1 MTVCAPPHPVRASA
15 IAAAILA
22 GGWVC
27 AAVADPPLRRVLL
40 DRRLSGR
47 VVEMVALDGR
57 TITYVDAGG
66 LVRTEP
72 LAEFVALLP
81 ARTDGAE
88 PPSPPRPAP
97 ALWLTDGQRFAG
109 ALRRGEAAGE
119 TVRWE
124 HPVFGPIDV
133 PLEIVSRVR
142 LLPPGELAAEPRGP
156 VPVGQDVVTLRNG
169 DRLAGFLE
177 SLGDLAR
184 IDVDGTRR
192 EAPADLITEITLA
205 NPPAAAAGMT
215 AWLSD
220 GSIVSVASVRTSRT
234 GELRLR
240 PRVTAAE
247 APPSEAEP
255 APSGSSGLTGD
266 DLVAVAFEA
275 ADFVALAAIPLRA
288 QRPVGDRPWSEPI
301 TPSDR
306 DGSLLW
312 APDLTIPGPM
322 SAEWTLPQGAAHLGA
337 EAHLPAS
344 MWAWGDCELVISLV
358 AEGSGAVELAR
369 HRLNA
374 EHPVATISVP
384 LEGPRDR
391 VLRVTLEPGLYGPIQ
406 DRVIL
411 RRPIVL
417 LSRSPG

>member
-1 MTVCAPPHPVRASA
+1 M
-15 IAAAILA
+15 IAGAMA
-22 GGWVC
+22 C
-27 AAVADPPLRRVLL
+27 AALADPPLRRVLV

-47 VVEMVALDGR
+47 LVEVVALDGR

-72 LAEFVALLP
+72 NTEFVALLP
-81 ARTDGAE
+81 GRSEGVE
-88 PPSPPRPAP
+88 PPAPARPAP

-142 LLPPGELAAEPRGP
+142 LLPPGDLAAEPQGP
-156 VPVGQDVVTLRNG
+156 APEGRDVVTLRNG

-184 IDVDGTRR
+184 IDVDGTRH
-192 EAPADLITEITLA
+192 EASADLISEVTLA
-205 NPPAAAAGMT
+205 NPPVAPSGMT
-215 AWLSD
+215 AWLRD
-220 GSIVSVASVRTSRT
+220 GSIVAVTSVRTSRT

-240 PRVTAAE
+240 PRISATDAA
-247 APPSEAEP
+247 PSEAEP
-255 APSGSSGLTGD
+255 APSGSSGLTGH
-266 DLVAVAFEA
+266 DLVAVAFDA
-275 ADFVALAAIPLRA
+275 ADLVALAAIPVRS

-306 DGSLLW
+306 DDSLLW

-322 SAEWTLPQGAAHLGA
+322 TAEWSLPQWAAFLGA

-344 MWAWGDCELVISLV
+344 MWAWGDCELVVSLV
-358 AEGSGAVELAR
+358 AEGSPPAELAR
-369 HRLNA
+369 YRLNA

-384 LEGPRDR
+384 LAGSRQR
-391 VLRVTLEPGLYGPIQ
+391 LLRITLEPGLYGPIQ

-417 LSRSPG
+417 LSRGPG